1 MQKKSMESY
10 QNIPHWVNI
19 FFMKKLPTDCGKRL
33 FLFFMFEVVP
43 KVVVP
48 FKISIKDISKSKT
61 RITKPLERSLRGE

>member
-1 MQKKSMESY
+1 MEKD
-10 QNIPHWVNI
+10 
-19 FFMKKLPTDCGKRL
+19 FFY
-33 FLFFMFEVVP
+33 FFFMFEVVP